1 MFTVFVVPLAVK
13 LPLFQVPWEN
23 VRLPAPSDVF
33 ALAKPSKTRVCGL
46 ASELTSTLW
55 EKADAAPV
63 SLSVALPL
71 GLLRLRKDQ

>member
-46 ASELTSTLW
+46 ASELTSYIMGKGGCSTCIAQRRSYLW
-55 EKADAAPV
+55 AC
-63 SLSVALPL
+63 
-71 GLLRLRKDQ
+71 